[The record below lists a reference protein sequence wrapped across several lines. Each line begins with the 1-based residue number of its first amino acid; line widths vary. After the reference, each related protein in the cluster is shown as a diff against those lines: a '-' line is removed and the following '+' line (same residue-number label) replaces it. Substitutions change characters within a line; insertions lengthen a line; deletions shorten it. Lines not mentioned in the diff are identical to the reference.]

1 MSKGLGSLQRRIIEV
16 GGASKTIWQ
25 CGVPIPVRVAHDE
38 EKEACGLRVQLMTG
52 SKWRIDGKPWFAA
65 RTTVSTREELNTL
78 AANFRDVWIDL
89 FRDNLDAGK
98 ISGLA
103 ESLLPACISLQ
114 HLRCTLWPHL
124 WSKDIKNEP
133 RLDSLNR
140 WMPQVPPD
148 IKRGR
153 NVVEASISR
162 ATTSMKKRGLIAY
175 CTMTNRNCRAV
186 ETRWKNYNRSGSF
199 EWHSILLVLD
209 ERAVW
214 RAEPVC

>member
-25 CGVPIPVRVAHDE
+25 CGAPIPVRVAHDE
-38 EKEACGLRVQLMTG
+38 EREACGLRVKLMTG
-52 SKWRIDGKPWFAA
+52 SKWRIDGKPWFEA
-65 RTTVSTREELNTL
+65 RTTVSTREELNAL
-78 AANFRDVWIDL
+78 AANFRDAWIDL

-98 ISGLA
+98 VSGLA
-103 ESLLPACISLQ
+103 DSLLPACISLH

-133 RLDSLNR
+133 RPDSLNR

-175 CTMTNRNCRAV
+175 CTMTNRNCPAV

-209 ERAVW
+209 ERAVH
-214 RAEPVC
+214 AASPVC